1 MDDDPSEI
9 WNKYVIMQYT
19 PPKIGLICGMD
30 KLRAMATF
38 VAIAQGG
45 SLTAAAEA
53 LGSSLPAVVRLL
65 ATLEKELGVRLL
77 NRTTRR
83 IALTEEGRDY
93 LERCRRVLA
102 EVEEAEA
109 VISARQ
115 QHPRGKLAITA
126 PVLFGRLH
134 VAPLVTEFLARH
146 TQVKVELLLLDR
158 IVDLIEEG
166 LDLAV
171 RIGELA
177 DSSLV
182 AINSGQT
189 RRVVC
194 ASPEY
199 LGQAGMPETPTD
211 LRHHRCIRFTG
222 LSHGQE
228 WEFRQRGR
236 PLRVPVDGPLVTNQG
251 DSAIDACRRGLG
263 CGIFLYYQ
271 VRDAL
276 AADELRLLLKAYEP
290 PPWPVNVV
298 YPHARLLSSRVR
310 VFLDWFMPQLR
321 LRLAQ

>member
-1 MDDDPSEI
+1 
-9 WNKYVIMQYT
+9 
-19 PPKIGLICGMD
+19 MD
-30 KLRAMATF
+30 KLRAMAAF
-38 VAIAQGG
+38 VAIAERG

-83 IALTEEGRDY
+83 AALTEEGRDY

-102 EVEEAEA
+102 EIEEAEA
-109 VISARQ
+109 AISARQ
-115 QHPRGKLAITA
+115 QHPSGKLAITA

-134 VAPLVTEFLARH
+134 VAPLVTEFLTRH
-146 TQVKVELLLLDR
+146 TRMKAELLLLDR
-158 IVDLIEEG
+158 TVDLLDEG

-171 RIGELA
+171 RIGELD

-182 AINSGQT
+182 AISCGRT

-199 LGQAGMPETPTD
+199 LRQAGVPETPAD
-211 LRHHRCIRFTG
+211 LRRHLCIGFTG
-222 LSHGQE
+222 LSRGPE
-228 WEFRQRGR
+228 WEFSQGRR
-236 PLRVPVDGPLVTNQG
+236 PLRVAVDGPLVANQG
-251 DSAIDACRRGLG
+251 DAAIDACRRGLG
-263 CGIFLYYQ
+263 CGIFLHYQ

-276 AADELRLLLKAYEP
+276 AAGDLRLVLEAYEP
-290 PPWPVNVV
+290 APLPINVV
-298 YPHARLLSSRVR
+298 YPHSRLLPARVR
-310 VFLDWFMPQLR
+310 VFLDWFVPQLR

>member
-1 MDDDPSEI
+1 
-9 WNKYVIMQYT
+9 
-19 PPKIGLICGMD
+19 MD

-38 VAIAQGG
+38 VAIAERG

-83 IALTEEGRDY
+83 TALTDEGRDY

-102 EVEEAEA
+102 EIEEAEA
-109 VISARQ
+109 AISARQ
-115 QHPRGKLAITA
+115 QHPSGKLAITA

-134 VAPLVTEFLARH
+134 VAPLVTEFLTRH
-146 TQVKVELLLLDR
+146 TRVKAELLLLDR
-158 IVDLIEEG
+158 IVDLLDEG

-182 AINSGQT
+182 AVSCGQT

-199 LGQAGMPETPTD
+199 LRRAGIPQTPTE
-211 LRHHRCIRFTG
+211 LRQHRCIRFTG
-222 LSHGQE
+222 LSHAQE
-228 WEFRQRGR
+228 WEFSQRGR
-236 PLRVPVDGPLVTNQG
+236 AFRVPVDGPLTANQG
-251 DSAIDACRRGLG
+251 DAALDACRRGLG
-263 CGIFLYYQ
+263 CGIFLHYQ
-271 VRDAL
+271 VREAL
-276 AADELRLLLKAYEP
+276 AAGELQLLLDAYEP
-290 PPWPVNVV
+290 APLPVSVV
-298 YPHARLLSSRVR
+298 YPHSRLLPSRVR
-310 VFLDWFMPQLR
+310 VFLDWFVPQLR
-321 LRLAQ
+321 LRLTQ